1 MFYSNIPNKFIQSY
15 TSIIIDG
22 VQPVKFYN
30 DAEVSKPNI
39 IKDFKNNT
47 IIYMWYNKVTGKVYI
62 GSGWIC
68 SNCLNSY
75 FWISVLNSTKNKVA
89 SLIIY

>member
-47 IIYMWYNKVTGKVYI
+47 IIYM
-62 GSGWIC
+62 
-68 SNCLNSY
+68 
-75 FWISVLNSTKNKVA
+75 
-89 SLIIY
+89 